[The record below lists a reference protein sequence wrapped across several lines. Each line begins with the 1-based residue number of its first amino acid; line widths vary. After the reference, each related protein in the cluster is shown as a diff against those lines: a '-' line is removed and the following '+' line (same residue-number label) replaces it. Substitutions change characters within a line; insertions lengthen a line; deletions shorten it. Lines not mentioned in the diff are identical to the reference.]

1 MFIINICFTNVSVLP
16 ISVEQEVARLMA
28 SPESRSVNCQ
38 TNNRLCRKSR
48 SMDSLRGV
56 RSGTPIQ
63 YSESEGPTRSPSPA
77 ASSGVESNSIKDSP
91 MQIDVLGGGDAS
103 SLDVPDGGSLE
114 RRSVMAG
121 GSVRGWLP
129 DVAVVLWRRMLG
141 ALGDV
146 NQLTDPALHNQV
158 FEYLV
163 ELCDTLARVRTI
175 LQGYIFLTL

>member
-1 MFIINICFTNVSVLP
+1 MPV
-16 ISVEQEVARLMA
+16 SVEQEVARLLA
-28 SPESRSVNCQ
+28 SPESRSINSQ
-38 TNNRLCRKSR
+38 AHNRLSRKSR

-63 YSESEGPTRSPSPA
+63 YLESEGPTRSPSPA

-91 MQIDVLGGGDAS
+91 MQIDVLSGGDGT

-146 NQLTDPALHNQV
+146 NQLTDPALHSQV

-163 ELCDTLARVRTI
+163 ELCDTLAKVRTR
-175 LQGYIFLTL
+175 LQDNLFVTL

>member
-1 MFIINICFTNVSVLP
+1 MLFSVLP
-16 ISVEQEVARLMA
+16 VSVEQEVARILTN
-28 SPESRSVNCQ
+28 PESKSVSYQ
-38 TNNRLCRKSR
+38 QNRLSKKSR
-48 SMDSLRGV
+48 SMDSLRGTH
-56 RSGTPIQ
+56 SGTPVQ

-91 MQIDVLGGGDAS
+91 MQIDVLSGGDGA
-103 SLDVPDGGSLE
+103 SLDLQDGGSLE

-146 NQLTDPALHNQV
+146 NQLSDPALHSHV

-163 ELCDTLARVRTI
+163 DLYDTLAKVSFII
-175 LQGYIFLTL
+175 L

>member
-1 MFIINICFTNVSVLP
+1 MPV
-16 ISVEQEVARLMA
+16 SVEQEVARLLA
-28 SPESRSVNCQ
+28 SPESRSINSQ
-38 TNNRLCRKSR
+38 PNNRLSRKSR
-48 SMDSLRGV
+48 SMDSLRGA

-63 YSESEGPTRSPSPA
+63 YLESEGPTRSPSPA

-91 MQIDVLGGGDAS
+91 MQIDVLSGGDGT

-146 NQLTDPALHNQV
+146 NQLTDPALHSQV

-163 ELCDTLARVRTI
+163 ELCDTLAKVRTR
-175 LQGYIFLTL
+175 LQDDLFVTL